1 MENITV
7 VVKRQPLALCIANA
21 KPTNS
26 IIFGFQNITTKML
39 NTRIHNFDPIL
50 LLKFKNYHCMNS
62 ERKILNFTA
71 NPKLKYKKKAL
82 IVKIAV
88 PYSGVRH

>member
-62 ERKILNFTA
+62 EQKAYSSILCYVFCVHMRDVVTTA
-71 NPKLKYKKKAL
+71 
-82 IVKIAV
+82 
-88 PYSGVRH
+88 SS